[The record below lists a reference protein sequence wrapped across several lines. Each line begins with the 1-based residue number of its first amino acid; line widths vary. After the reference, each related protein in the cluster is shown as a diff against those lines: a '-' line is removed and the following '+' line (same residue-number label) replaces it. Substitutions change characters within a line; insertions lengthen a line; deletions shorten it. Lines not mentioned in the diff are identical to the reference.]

1 MKFETKTHTLECPVE
16 LEVIA
21 GDGAHA
27 VTETVKLEQVTISTP
42 KGKKM
47 REIMRLVSKVQ
58 ADPIN
63 YSEGDM
69 TMDSI
74 QIMSD
79 MPPGGIDELHPRDIT
94 ILGDITAPFLETVIG
109 GGPSSQISRSGSV
122 ETNPK

>member
-16 LEVIA
+16 IEVTS
-21 GDGAHA
+21 GDG
-27 VTETVKLEQVTISTP
+27 VKSETVKLEKVTISTP

-47 REIMRLVSKVQ
+47 REIMRLVSRVQ
-58 ADPIN
+58 ADPIS

-109 GGPSSQISRSGSV
+109 GGPS
-122 ETNPK
+122 

>member
-1 MKFETKTHTLECPVE
+1 MKFETKKHTLECPVE
-16 LEVIA
+16 IDVLKGTE
-21 GDGAHA
+21 GGEF
-27 VTETVKLEQVTISTP
+27 ETVTLTEVTISTP

-58 ADPIN
+58 ADPIA

-94 ILGDITAPFLETVIG
+94 VLGDITAPFLETVMG
-109 GGPSSQISRSGSV
+109 GGPSSQTSPNGSA
-122 ETNPK
+122 TTKPK

>member
-1 MKFETKTHTLECPVE
+1 MQFETKTHTLECPVE
-16 LEVIA
+16 MEVTT
-21 GDGAHA
+21 GEGENTK
-27 VTETVKLEQVTISTP
+27 TETVKLEKVTISTP

-47 REIMRLVSKVQ
+47 REIMRLVSRVQ

-79 MPPGGIDELHPRDIT
+79 MPEGGIDELHPRDIT
-94 ILGDITAPFLETVIG
+94 ILGDITAPFLETVMG
-109 GGPSSQISRSGSV
+109 GGPSSQTSPDGIAS
-122 ETNPK
+122 TKPK